1 MGKKRG
7 GGGGR
12 DFWEGLSGWKSVAV
26 GDDLLLGSDEYGFC
40 GLEELDASAL
50 GEQSGWHGVL
60 YYLRLAGGI
69 G

>member
-7 GGGGR
+7 GGGGGGR
-12 DFWEGLSGWKSVAV
+12 EFWDGLSGWKAVDV

-50 GEQSGWHGVL
+50 GDMCAWLGCAQRGWP
-60 YYLRLAGGI
+60 AP
-69 G
+69 